1 MNNNGMER
9 FSPAKRLRTSSP
21 TFTRIRTFS
30 ILGMAS
36 GSLLLSACSS
46 LTLTNQTSPQSRYL
60 YDAPAQAYTID
71 LGAQNF
77 RGDVRL
83 RDSCTPEGSSLN
95 IYDNA
100 GRFFR
105 VDAVNLINNPNIVM
119 PEFADDTTTRDLI
132 FRYYMEKVNP
142 GGRIILQRNVD
153 SRMGAALYAVVQS
166 EITVKDINKDL
177 NTTRYMGYLI
187 TRRGN
192 IGYVIQHEQKFYRS
206 DRMLEILGLLASEI
220 QIPGRLPTNRKQE
233 DNPLYIDLKNSTPAQ
248 IEEWK
253 KAAQCGDTPHEQFFN
268 FDRKSTS
275 SNSESE
281 KAVDYNTDD
290 GSSNSKGSI
299 WHRIY
304 SGITF
309 WKN

>member
-1 MNNNGMER
+1 
-9 FSPAKRLRTSSP
+9 
-21 TFTRIRTFS
+21 
-30 ILGMAS
+30 
-36 GSLLLSACSS
+36 LLLSACSS

-77 RGDVRL
+77 RGDVRI

-105 VDAVNLINNPNIVM
+105 IDAVNLINNPNIVM

-142 GGRIILQRNVD
+142 GGRIILQRNVN
-153 SRMGAALYAVVQS
+153 SRIGAALYSVVRS
-166 EITVKDINKDL
+166 EINVKDPAKDL

-192 IGYVIQHEQKFYRS
+192 MGYVIQYEQKFYRS
-206 DRMLEILGLLASEI
+206 DRMLEILGLLASEM
-220 QIPGRLPTNRKQE
+220 QIPGRLPTNIKQE
-233 DNPLYIDLKNSTPAQ
+233 DNPLYIDLKNSTPQQ
-248 IEEWK
+248 IEDWK
-253 KAAQCGDTPHEQFFN
+253 IAAQCGDVPRNHMFN
-268 FDRKSTS
+268 FGNKSMIQKIDTS
-275 SNSESE
+275 PE
-281 KAVDYNTDD
+281 KAVDDSP
-290 GSSNSKGSI
+290 SSEVNQNSKGSI
-299 WHRIY
+299 WHRVY
-304 SGITF
+304 SGMTF
-309 WKN
+309 WKK